1 MLRIES
7 IVGMSGN
14 GCDDWLVAV
23 DPSPK
28 TASVLDRTA
37 ADKLLAALSF
47 KNCLRL
53 NLLMLYLLAGLNLDE
68 NCSGG
73 ERFESHGQRREGCYL
88 F

>member
-14 GCDDWLVAV
+14 VPEDCVKAG
-23 DPSPK
+23 DPSPN
-28 TASVLDRTA
+28 TASVLDKTA

-53 NLLMLYLLAGLNLDE
+53 NLLMLYLFAGFNLDE
-68 NCSGG
+68 NCSGS
-73 ERFESHGQRREGCYL
+73 ERFQSHC
-88 F
+88 